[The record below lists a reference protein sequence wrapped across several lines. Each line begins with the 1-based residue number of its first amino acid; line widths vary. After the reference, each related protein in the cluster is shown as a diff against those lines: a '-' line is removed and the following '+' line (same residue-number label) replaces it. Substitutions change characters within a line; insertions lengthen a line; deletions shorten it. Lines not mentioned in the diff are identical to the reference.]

1 MRLPGLVGS
10 LACVCLISC
19 GSAGSRRDGSPEALS
34 PRVKRDLAGELETM
48 AAGWDGMHRGK
59 ARDRRLAEERYE
71 AALAGF
77 LKTWTKAQNPHDWQ
91 NAQIFDPVGRD
102 GGYVVEFDR
111 PNPRQRGASPL
122 EYDDFIMPRSVV
134 PHSGD
139 TEAVRAGMGV
149 PLVGHIKRTEAVRA
163 EMPFLPPKGGNF
175 TLTATM
181 HFAEKAADGT
191 RRCHLR
197 LHNTLNT
204 DTVEAPGGERQLA
217 ADFTAP
223 KHLAL
228 SRRAFGLLSL
238 QGLLYPEKALGDCQ
252 LYRMD
257 EYDPNR
263 IPVVFVHG
271 LMSDPHIWLNA
282 VNAIC
287 ADKMLR
293 KKYQPWYFLYPTAM
307 GVPQASAMLR
317 QSLEAARN
325 HFDPDHNDPG
335 MNRMVLVGHSM
346 GGLLSRM
353 QVTDSGS
360 HLWDNIFTKPPQ
372 KMNVSEKAR
381 QSLTTALFVKPLPY
395 VSRTVFIATP
405 HRGSTI
411 ASLNIVRRLTSL
423 IRIPLDSLTMANE
436 ILYGNTD
443 ALSPQITKWG
453 VFSFVSIGMLSE
465 QHPFLQG
472 LNKTAPAASH
482 HSIIGD
488 RGRSGPREQSSDG
501 VVPYWSSH
509 LDSAKSEQMVP
520 HGHGCVEDREVVQE
534 VVRVLREHLDS
545 RDR

>member
-1 MRLPGLVGS
+1 
-10 LACVCLISC
+10 
-19 GSAGSRRDGSPEALS
+19 
-34 PRVKRDLAGELETM
+34 M
-48 AAGWDGMHRGK
+48 AAGWDGMTRGK
-59 ARDRRLAEERYE
+59 AHDRRQAEENYE
-71 AALAGF
+71 QALADF
-77 LKTWTKAQNPHDWQ
+77 LKVWSKAQSPRDWQ
-91 NAQIFDPVGRD
+91 SEQAFQRSEKSTRF
-102 GGYVVEFDR
+102 VVELDKADAKR
-111 PNPRQRGASPL
+111 PRVSPL
-122 EYDDFIMPRSVV
+122 KFDDFIMPRSVV
-134 PHSGD
+134 PLSED
-139 TEAVRAGMGV
+139 TEAVRAGVGV
-149 PLVGHIKRTEAVRA
+149 PLVGRVERTEAVKA
-163 EMPFLPPKGGNF
+163 KMPFLPPKGGND

-181 HFAEKAADGT
+181 HFSAEAPDGS

-197 LHNTLNT
+197 LHDTLNT

-217 ADFTAP
+217 AHFTAP

-228 SRRAFGLLSL
+228 SRRAFGLVSL

-257 EYDPNR
+257 DYDPNR

-282 VNAIC
+282 VNALC
-287 ADKMLR
+287 ADPVLR

-307 GVPQASAMLR
+307 GVPQAAAMLR
-317 QSLEAARN
+317 KSLEAARN

-335 MNRMVLVGHSM
+335 MRRMVLVGHSM

-360 HLWDNIFTKPPQ
+360 HLWDGIFRKPPAQ
-372 KMNVSEKAR
+372 MNVSEEVRTNMTA
-381 QSLTTALFVKPLPY
+381 ALFVKPLPY
-395 VSRTVFIATP
+395 VERVIFIATP

-423 IRIPLDSLTMANE
+423 IRIPLDSLTIVNQ

-453 VFSFVSIGMLSE
+453 IFSFVSIGMLSE
-465 QHPFLQG
+465 QHPFLKG
-472 LNKTAPAASH
+472 LDKTSPAVGH

-488 RGRSGPREQSSDG
+488 RGRSGPHEQSSDG

-509 LDSAKSEQMVP
+509 LDTAKSEQMVP

-534 VVRVLREHLDS
+534 IVRLLKEHVRS
-545 RDR
+545 K

>member
-1 MRLPGLVGS
+1 MRLSGLGWS
-10 LACVCLISC
+10 LSLLFLASC
-19 GSAGSRRDGSPEALS
+19 GSTRSRRDGVTEPLTSRE
-34 PRVKRDLAGELETM
+34 KHHLASELEQM
-48 AAGWDGMHRGK
+48 AAGWDGMTRGT
-59 ARDRRLAEERYE
+59 ARDRRQAEENYE
-71 AALAGF
+71 QALADF
-77 LKTWTKAQNPHDWQ
+77 LKAWSKAQSPRDWQ
-91 NAQIFDPVGRD
+91 NEQALQRSEKSTRF
-102 GGYVVEFDR
+102 VVELDKADTKR
-111 PNPRQRGASPL
+111 PQVSPL
-122 EYDDFIMPRSVV
+122 KFDDFIMPRSVV
-134 PHSGD
+134 PHSED
-139 TEAVRAGMGV
+139 TEAVRAGVGV
-149 PLVGHIKRTEAVRA
+149 PLVGRVERTEAVRA
-163 EMPFLPPKGGNF
+163 EMPFLPPKGGND

-181 HFAEKAADGT
+181 HFSAEAPDGS

-197 LHNTLNT
+197 LHDTLNT

-217 ADFTAP
+217 AHFTAP

-228 SRRAFGLLSL
+228 SRRSFGLVSL
-238 QGLLYPEKALGDCQ
+238 QGLLYPEKAIGDCQ

-257 EYDPNR
+257 AYDPNR

-287 ADKMLR
+287 ADPVLR

-307 GVPQASAMLR
+307 GVPQAAAMLR
-317 QSLEAARN
+317 KSLEAARN

-335 MNRMVLVGHSM
+335 MSRMVLVGHSM

-360 HLWDNIFTKPPQ
+360 HLWDGIFRKPPAQ
-372 KMNVSEKAR
+372 MNVSEEVRTNMTA
-381 QSLTTALFVKPLPY
+381 ALFVKPLPY
-395 VSRTVFIATP
+395 IERVIFIATP

-423 IRIPLDSLTMANE
+423 IRIPLDSLTIVNQ

-465 QHPFLQG
+465 QHPFLKG
-472 LNKTAPAASH
+472 LDKTRPAISH

-488 RGRSGPREQSSDG
+488 RGRRGPPEQSGDG

-509 LDSAKSEQMVP
+509 LETAKSEQMVP

-534 VVRVLREHLDS
+534 IVRLLKEHARS
-545 RDR
+545 K

>member
-1 MRLPGLVGS
+1 
-10 LACVCLISC
+10 
-19 GSAGSRRDGSPEALS
+19 
-34 PRVKRDLAGELETM
+34 
-48 AAGWDGMHRGK
+48 
-59 ARDRRLAEERYE
+59 
-71 AALAGF
+71 
-77 LKTWTKAQNPHDWQ
+77 
-91 NAQIFDPVGRD
+91 
-102 GGYVVEFDR
+102 
-111 PNPRQRGASPL
+111 
-122 EYDDFIMPRSVV
+122 
-134 PHSGD
+134 
-139 TEAVRAGMGV
+139 MGV

-271 LMSDPHIWLNA
+271 LMSDPHIWLNV

-534 VVRVLREHLDS
+534 VVRVLREHLDF

>member
-1 MRLPGLVGS
+1 MRLSS
-10 LACVCLISC
+10 LGWSLSLLFLASC
-19 GSAGSRRDGSPEALS
+19 GSTRSRRDGGTEPLTARE
-34 PRVKRDLAGELETM
+34 KHHLASELEQM
-48 AAGWDGMHRGK
+48 AVGWDGMTRGK
-59 ARDRRLAEERYE
+59 ARDRRQAEENYE
-71 AALAGF
+71 QALADF
-77 LKTWTKAQNPHDWQ
+77 LKAWSKAQSPRDWQ
-91 NAQIFDPVGRD
+91 NEQAFQRSEKSTRF
-102 GGYVVEFDR
+102 VVELDKAHTKR
-111 PNPRQRGASPL
+111 PRVSPL
-122 EYDDFIMPRSVV
+122 EYDDFIMPRSVI
-134 PHSGD
+134 PHSED
-139 TEAVRAGMGV
+139 TEAVRAGVGV
-149 PLVGHIKRTEAVRA
+149 PLVGRVERTEAVKA
-163 EMPFLPPKGGNF
+163 ATPFLPPKGGND

-181 HFAEKAADGT
+181 HFSAEALDGS

-197 LHNTLNT
+197 LHDTLNT

-217 ADFTAP
+217 AHFTAP

-228 SRRAFGLLSL
+228 SRRAFGLVSL

-257 EYDPNR
+257 AYDPNR

-287 ADKMLR
+287 ADPVLR

-307 GVPQASAMLR
+307 GVPQAAAMLR
-317 QSLEAARN
+317 KSLEAARN

-335 MNRMVLVGHSM
+335 MSRMVLVGHSM

-360 HLWDNIFTKPPQ
+360 HLWDGIFRKPPAQ
-372 KMNVSEKAR
+372 MNVSEEAR
-381 QSLTTALFVKPLPY
+381 TNMTAALFVKPLPY
-395 VSRTVFIATP
+395 VERVIFIATP

-423 IRIPLDSLTMANE
+423 IRIPLDSLTIVNQ

-465 QHPFLQG
+465 QHPFLKG
-472 LNKTAPAASH
+472 LDQTRPTVSH
-482 HSIIGD
+482 HSVIGN
-488 RGRSGPREQSSDG
+488 RGRRGPLEQSGDG

-509 LDSAKSEQMVP
+509 LDTAKSEQMVP

-534 VVRVLREHLDS
+534 VVRLLKEHVRS
-545 RDR
+545 K

>member
-1 MRLPGLVGS
+1 MRLLSLVGC
-10 LACVCLISC
+10 LACVFLIAC
-19 GSAGSRRDGSPEALS
+19 GSTRSRRSAAPEEL
-34 PRVKRDLAGELETM
+34 PLRVKRELAGHLEKM
-48 AAGWDGMHRGK
+48 AAGWDAMSRGK

-71 AALAGF
+71 AALED
-77 LKTWTKAQNPHDWQ
+77 LLTTWTRAQNPHDWQ
-91 NAQIFDPVGRD
+91 NTQLFEPGGRGRRYVVVFDPQT
-102 GGYVVEFDR
+102 
-111 PNPRQRGASPL
+111 PQTRGASPL
-122 EYDDFIMPRSVV
+122 EYDDFILPRRVV
-134 PHSGD
+134 PHFRD
-139 TEAVRAGMGV
+139 TEAVRAGVGV
-149 PLVGHIKRTEAVRA
+149 PLVGRIERTEAVKA
-163 EMPFLPPKGGNF
+163 EMPFLPPKGGNA

-181 HFAEKAADGT
+181 RFDDTDAEGL
-191 RRCHLR
+191 RRCHLT

-204 DTVEAPGGERQLA
+204 DTVEAPGGHRQLA
-217 ADFTAP
+217 AHFTAP

-228 SRRAFGLLSL
+228 SRRSFGLVSL
-238 QGLLYPEKALGDCQ
+238 QGLLYPEKAIGDCQ

-271 LMSDPHIWLNA
+271 LMSDPHIWLNV

-335 MNRMVLVGHSM
+335 MSRMVLVGHSM

-372 KMNVSEKAR
+372 QMNVSEKAR
-381 QSLTTALFVKPLPY
+381 QSLTTALFFKPLPY
-395 VSRTVFIATP
+395 VSRTIFIATP

-423 IRIPLDSLTMANE
+423 IRIPLDSLTIVNE
-436 ILYGNTD
+436 VLYGNTD

-472 LNKTAPAASH
+472 LNQTTPVASH
-482 HSIIGD
+482 HSILGD

-509 LDSAKSEQMVP
+509 LETAKSEQMVP
-520 HGHGCVEDREVVQE
+520 HGHGCVEDREVVEE

-545 RDR
+545 KGS